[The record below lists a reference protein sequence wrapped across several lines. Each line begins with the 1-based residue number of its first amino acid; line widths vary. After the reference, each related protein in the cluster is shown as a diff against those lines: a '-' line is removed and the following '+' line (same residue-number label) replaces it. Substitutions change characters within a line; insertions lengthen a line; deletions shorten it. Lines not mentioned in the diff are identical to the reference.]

1 MLQQKTSSQN
11 SSKGSSREICK
22 DLSLTRRSNGGG
34 WSSTG
39 LSCLVGL
46 SSPIWC
52 FIGPDAGAHMSE
64 ELTDASITL
73 PKAMLYVLC
82 FPGVSSSDKC

>member
-1 MLQQKTSSQN
+1 MS
-11 SSKGSSREICK
+11 
-22 DLSLTRRSNGGG
+22 SNGGG

-39 LSCLVGL
+39 LSCLIGL

-64 ELTDASITL
+64 ELKDASITL
-73 PKAMLYVLC
+73 PKAMLWVKLC
-82 FPGVSSSDKC
+82 FSPDIRLPLTNADGQLLPTVSWVSP

>member
-1 MLQQKTSSQN
+1 MLQQRTSSQT
-11 SSKGSSREICK
+11 SSKLSGRRNIQKELLLTGS
-22 DLSLTRRSNGGG
+22 SNGGG

-39 LSCLVGL
+39 LSCLIGL

-64 ELTDASITL
+64 ELKDASITL
-73 PKAMLYVLC
+73 PKAML
-82 FPGVSSSDKC
+82 

>member
-1 MLQQKTSSQN
+1 MLQRRTSSQT
-11 SSKGSSREICK
+11 SSK
-22 DLSLTRRSNGGG
+22 LSGRRNTQKELLLTESSNGGG

-39 LSCLVGL
+39 LSCLIGL

-64 ELTDASITL
+64 ELKDASITL
-73 PKAMLYVLC
+73 PKAML
-82 FPGVSSSDKC
+82 